1 MHESNPFKLKEDS
14 LSPVCLTQS
23 KNVRR
28 ILFKERFT
36 ANKIRKKTSNIGKTK
51 LQRVSR
57 FKFVSFACFCYF
69 QFLVALTKNLF
80 VVLDNIWTSSIS
92 KKDKLNIIKSV
103 SKMERK
109 NGRLIKNQIP
119 QGTPFFDAIT
129 MNGDQLKLKSHYY

>member
-1 MHESNPFKLKEDS
+1 MYGEFYSRKDSQQTKLE
-14 LSPVCLTQS
+14 
-23 KNVRR
+23 RRHR
-28 ILFKERFT
+28 ILAKLSCREFPD
-36 ANKIRKKTSNIGKTK
+36 SN
-51 LQRVSR
+51 LSR
-57 FKFVSFACFCYF
+57 LRAFVIFNFF
-69 QFLVALTKNLF
+69 VALTKNLF